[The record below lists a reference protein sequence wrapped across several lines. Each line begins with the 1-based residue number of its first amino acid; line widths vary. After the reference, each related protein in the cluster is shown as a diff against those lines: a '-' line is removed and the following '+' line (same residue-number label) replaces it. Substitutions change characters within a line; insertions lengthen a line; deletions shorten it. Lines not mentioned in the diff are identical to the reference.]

1 MPGRAAR
8 IVLAT
13 PKTFVSNSLTC
24 ANSPTVQRPVRVP
37 LVDENRPGLNGR
49 MEMNNWVAAGVSEK
63 QLFRALTI
71 DNARLQGVRSLGQ
84 HGFR

>member
-1 MPGRAAR
+1 
-8 IVLAT
+8 
-13 PKTFVSNSLTC
+13 
-24 ANSPTVQRPVRVP
+24 
-37 LVDENRPGLNGR
+37 
-49 MEMNNWVAAGVSEK
+49 MNNWVAAGVSEK